1 MADPVSYTI
10 QSTDIALQDTAAYN
24 ERFQMLVDLRKLIQD
39 NPDDPRA
46 VEYESRMHNIVAEM
60 EDIFS
65 SDTTVANIGPL
76 LDSWELEGGGS
87 FGSFAPQMA
96 EKEAIANL
104 ELIHSDSSGIDLS
117 PEQNKQ
123 AIAGLDA
130 KKARLDELQ
139 TRSDEWAEVHTTA
152 KENMTSLW
160 NRYEAIRD
168 TDPDKDWWAESR
180 FVWWG
185 LADPD
190 NAIQDEIAALGNE
203 YRHQDI
209 RRMQS
214 MQPGLGSQLSRAQT
228 DYDAALKALNNLKGE

>member
-1 MADPVSYTI
+1 MADPTI
-10 QSTDIALQDTAAYN
+10 HRLHPSDIALEDTASYN
-24 ERFQMLVDLRKLIQD
+24 QWFDAIVTLRDKAAAETDTLRANQYRQAMHGIVSTMEGDLGDDSTIVD
-39 NPDDPRA
+39 
-46 VEYESRMHNIVAEM
+46 
-60 EDIFS
+60 
-65 SDTTVANIGPL
+65 IGPM
-76 LDSWELEGGGS
+76 LDMWEVEGGGS

-96 EKEAIANL
+96 EEEALANL
-104 ELIHSDSSGIDLS
+104 ELIHSDSSGLDLS

-139 TRSDEWAEVHTTA
+139 TTSDEWAEIHTTA

-160 NRYEAIRD
+160 NRYEAIRN

-190 NAIQDEIAALGNE
+190 NAIQDEIAALGNQ
-203 YRHQDI
+203 YRHEDT

-214 MQPGLGSQLSRAQT
+214 MQPGLGSVLARAQT
-228 DYDAALKALNNLKGE
+228 DYDSALKALNNLKGE